1 MVFDDLE
8 PRPARGE
15 ALTLLAR
22 EDLDLYSVE
31 DLDERIEAL
40 KAEIARSEAA
50 RARKQARKNDAD
62 ALFSFKP

>member
-22 EDLDLYSVE
+22 EDLDLHSVD
-31 DLDERIEAL
+31 DLDERIKAL

-50 RARKQARKNDAD
+50 RTSKQARKSDAD
-62 ALFSFKP
+62 ALFSFKS